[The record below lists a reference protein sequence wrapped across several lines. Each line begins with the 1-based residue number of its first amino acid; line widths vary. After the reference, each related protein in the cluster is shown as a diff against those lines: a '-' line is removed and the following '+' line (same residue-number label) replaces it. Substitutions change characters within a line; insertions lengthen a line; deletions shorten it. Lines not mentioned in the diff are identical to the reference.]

1 MKTGPL
7 LITTFQ
13 PWRAHQR
20 SNSSDDLVADLHSQ
34 KRLPADTIWLRQVP
48 VSFQMAPLRVIGEIY
63 RLRPRTVICCGM
75 AEGRACLSLEQQAKG
90 RRVLQTSV
98 DLSALVMGTALSEV
112 SNDAG
117 WYVCNHLY
125 YSVLEFIEQLNLE
138 TQGLFV
144 HIPTLRPPSKALILN
159 DFVHIAARLSP

>member
-7 LITTFQ
+7 LITSFQ

-20 SNSSDDLVADLHSQ
+20 SNSSDDLIANLHRQ
-34 KRLPADTIWLRQVP
+34 KRLPAGAIWLRQVP
-48 VSFQMAPLRVIGEIY
+48 VSFQLAPLRVISEIY

-75 AEGRACLSLEQQAKG
+75 AEGRACLSLERQAKG
-90 RRVLQTSV
+90 ERVLQTSV
-98 DLSALVMGTALSEV
+98 DLSALLVGTTLSEV
-112 SNDAG
+112 SDDAG

-125 YSVLEFIEQLNLE
+125 YSVLAFIEQLNLE

-144 HIPTLRPPSKALILN
+144 HIPTLSPPSKALILD
-159 DFVHIAARLSP
+159 DFVHIATRLSQ

>member
-34 KRLPADTIWLRQVP
+34 KRLPADAIWLRQVP
-48 VSFQMAPLRVIGEIY
+48 VSFQLAPLRVISEIY
-63 RLRPRTVICCGM
+63 RLRPRAVICCGM
-75 AEGRACLSLEQQAKG
+75 AEGRAYLSLEQQAKG

-98 DLSALVMGTALSEV
+98 NLSALLMGTTLSEV
-112 SNDAG
+112 SDDAG

-125 YSVLEFIEQLNLE
+125 YSVLAFIEQLNLE

-144 HIPTLRPPSKALILN
+144 HIPTLSPPSKALILN
-159 DFVHIAARLSP
+159 DFERIAARLSQ